1 MSFASPSTGTHK
13 HNILPSRSEILMN
26 SSSFRGRNDSVIER
40 AQDEPQPGYCCGCT
54 SMINRVPIISKA
66 VIVCIHYFN
75 TRGQLRS
82 HNASGIAAFLQQ
94 VYGCPPE
101 NIIILSDM
109 YFRPTSQ
116 PTKRAIL
123 QSIHWLFS
131 GSVPGDRLFFYSSV
145 RSQSQAGS
153 TTGISDMT
161 ADDGQ
166 ADDLHSVMATVL
178 HSPLWKDD
186 VYKVVTFPSPQ
197 PRCCE

>member
-1 MSFASPSTGTHK
+1 MNFFSFEE
-13 HNILPSRSEILMN
+13 L
-26 SSSFRGRNDSVIER
+26 NDSVIEKP
-40 AQDEPQPGYCCGCT
+40 QDEPQPEGYLGYT
-54 SMINRVPIISKA
+54 SMINQVPLISKA

-109 YFRPTSQ
+109 YSRPTSQ

-131 GSVPGDRLFFYSSV
+131 GSLPGDRLFFYSS
-145 RSQSQAGS
+145 
-153 TTGISDMT
+153 GISDMT

-166 ADDLHSVMATVL
+166 ADDLQSVMATVL
-178 HSPLWKDD
+178 HSPLWKDG

-197 PRCCE
+197 PRCRE